1 MARTVHPMAA
11 YQRRVVDSQLDS
23 LLLSLTAL
31 SLDGPK
37 GVGKTT
43 TARRRAGSIFQLDDP
58 GILEIVLA
66 EPDRLTR
73 ATPPIVIDEWQLY
86 PASWDVVRRSVDN
99 DHSPGRFIL
108 TGSATPTNR
117 PTHSGAGR
125 TAPIR
130 MRPLT
135 LVERGVGTPTVSLT
149 ELLNGSRPALRGTTD
164 ITLSDYT
171 EEIIAGGFPGM
182 RHSSLRAQR
191 TALDGYLERIVDRD
205 LPELGVEVRN
215 PNTLRRWLRT
225 YAAATA
231 TTTSY
236 EKIGDASSGG
246 EETKPAKR
254 TASAYREALERI
266 WILDS
271 VPAWAPTNSH
281 LNRLIASPKHHLAD
295 PALAAR
301 LVGADAAS
309 LLRGEGALTV
319 ARDGTFLGSL
329 FESLAT
335 LCVRVFAQDAEART
349 SHFRTRG
356 GEHEVDLIIV
366 RDDQR
371 VVAIETKLTDNV
383 TNDDV
388 AHLTWLR
395 QKLGD
400 TLLDAI
406 VLSTG
411 REAYRRSDGIGVVPL
426 SLLGP

>member
-1 MARTVHPMAA
+1 MAA
-11 YQRRVVDSQLDS
+11 YQQRVVDSELDS
-23 LLLSLTAL
+23 LLMSLSAL
-31 SLDGPK
+31 SLEGPK

-43 TARRRAGSIFQLDDP
+43 TARRRAGSVFQLDDP
-58 GILEIVLA
+58 GVLEIVLA
-66 EPDRLTR
+66 EPDRFIGEK
-73 ATPPIVIDEWQLY
+73 PPIVIDEWQLY
-86 PASWDVVRRSVDN
+86 PASWDVVRRSVD
-99 DHSPGRFIL
+99 DDDSPGRFIL
-108 TGSATPTNR
+108 TGSATPTTK

-125 TAPIR
+125 IVPIR

-135 LVERGVGTPTVSLT
+135 LVERGFSTPTVSLS
-149 ELLNGSRPALRGTTD
+149 ELLTGTRPALRGTTD

-171 EEIIAGGFPGM
+171 EEIIAGGFPGI
-182 RHSSLRAQR
+182 RHTSHRAQR

-205 LPELGVEVRN
+205 VPELGVEVRN
-215 PNTLRRWLRT
+215 PNRLRRWLRA

-236 EKIGDASSGG
+236 EKIGAASSGG

-254 TASAYREALERI
+254 TAAAYREALERI

-309 LLRGEGALTV
+309 LLRGQGALTV
-319 ARDGTFLGSL
+319 PRDGTFLGSL

-335 LCVRVFAQDAEART
+335 LCVRVFAQNAEART

-356 GEHEVDLIIV
+356 GEREIDLIIV

-371 VVAIETKLTDNV
+371 VVAIETKLTHNV

-388 AHLTWLR
+388 AHLIWLR

-411 REAYRRSDGIGVVPL
+411 REAYRRADGIGVVPL